1 MKKSWKYGAMRTKF
15 KKFVGYLSNIKQF
28 IRSDSRKTWKQ
39 LNVSCFG
46 INIRSFAIINL

>member
-28 IRSDSRKTWKQ
+28 IRSDSRTANVKTIKCI
-39 LNVSCFG
+39 VFRDKC
-46 INIRSFAIINL
+46 